1 MQDEKAARRAE
12 LDRQL
17 PNLWNA
23 IVDATRSEEAF
34 WLGEIL
40 LSEIVKETGY
50 KGSATMTQHGSDL
63 ICKTCGGELV
73 CRCGQTLPSHNWP
86 CTHGGC
92 LFECPKC
99 ETAQSHA
106 AAL

>member
-50 KGSATMTQHGSDL
+50 KGPESRQEKNEREMAEGTRCNGSCND
-63 ICKTCGGELV
+63 G
-73 CRCGQTLPSHNWP
+73 LP
-86 CTHGGC
+86 CC
-92 LFECPKC
+92 C
-99 ETAQSHA
+99 
-106 AAL
+106 